1 MGDTLAPAA
10 SAGESKTEAQLS
22 GELAELR
29 RQMAELETSEAK
41 RKQTEEALRE
51 SEEWLRGILA
61 QSPIGIELYDATG
74 RLLDANPSCLDMFG
88 IVDKEDIKGFELFQD
103 PNLPRDA
110 KERLLNGEIVRYEAE
125 FDFELVKRK
134 ALYRTTKSGRRYL
147 DVIITVLGT
156 QGNVRGYLAQVQD
169 ITERK
174 RMETA
179 LREREEH
186 FQSLVESQGE
196 GMGVVDTQEQF
207 TFANPAAENIFG
219 VSPGGL
225 VGHSLAE
232 FLAPEQFAAVRQQTE
247 HRRTGETSA
256 YEIEVSRP
264 DGEKRNLIVTATPQ
278 IQDGQFV
285 GAFGVFRDI
294 TERKRAEAELRRMA
308 NRQTTLYEMIRAV
321 SGQLDLDAVTR
332 LAVEAIFK
340 FAGWPQASIIMPN
353 EGGTHWVIR
362 AASGRLL
369 RAAGMTA
376 PIDKGVT
383 GRTFKAGKTQ
393 LVSDVS
399 VDPDYLVGDPATRS
413 CLTVPLKRG
422 ERVVG
427 VLNLESD
434 QLAAFDSDDVL
445 LAESLADAIVL
456 TLDNARLYAQAQRHT
471 TDLSALYA
479 ITRTTSRSL
488 ALEDVLEQA
497 LSSVITLMGFGAG
510 LIVLAEPDS
519 NRLRL
524 AAARGLSPALL
535 ERIRRQ
541 GLESTLAAY
550 VYNRRESLVL
560 GESQQEAPPEV
571 SQAFDDLKTQGWRA
585 YVGIPLLQQE
595 QPLGA
600 ITLLAREPRPSSAYD
615 LALLTTLGQQ
625 VATAVANAR
634 MFQTTLHERSQLQ
647 ALIKSSRDGIVL
659 IGTSGHILVINAP
672 ALQLLHLPGQ
682 PEEWRGRPVQ
692 AALAV
697 LRVFVPKILRVALPE
712 LRRIRSGD
720 EPPNEGEY
728 EVSPHAVHWLNL
740 PVLTG
745 SIPQGRLVVLR
756 DVTDAR
762 AVERLREDM
771 THTMVHDLRNPL
783 GNISASL
790 EALTGGMLGSLP
802 PDQLEVL
809 NIAQSSAYRMVELVS
824 AILDVSRL
832 ESGQMPLDQQVF
844 SLANLV
850 ADALQLQMTLASEKN
865 IHLESNVPLTLPPVW
880 ADTGLIGRVLQNLV
894 GNAIKFTPPDGVIRV
909 SARTEE
915 KQRRS
920 MILVSVSDTGPGI
933 PPEIAGRLF
942 QKFVAGRQTGRGSG
956 LGLAFCKLAVEAHGG
971 RIWVESTPGNGA
983 TFTFSLATALGP

>member
-10 SAGESKTEAQLS
+10 SAGESKTKAQLS

-29 RQMAELETSEAK
+29 RQMAELETSEAE
-41 RKQTEEALRE
+41 RKQTEEALCE
-51 SEEWLRGILA
+51 SEERLRGILA
-61 QSPIGIELYDATG
+61 QSPIGIELYDAEG

-110 KERLLNGEIVRYEAE
+110 KERLLNGEIMRYEAE
-125 FDFELVKRK
+125 FDFELIKRK

-147 DVIITVLGT
+147 DVMITVLET
-156 QGNVRGYLAQVQD
+156 HGNVRGYLAQVQD

-179 LREREEH
+179 LREREGH

-219 VSPGGL
+219 VPPGGL
-225 VGHSLAE
+225 VGRSLAE
-232 FLAPEQFAAVRQQTE
+232 FLTPEQFAAVRQQTE
-247 HRRTGETSA
+247 HRRTGEASA
-256 YEIEVSRP
+256 YEIEITRP

-308 NRQTTLYEMIRAV
+308 NRQTALYETLRAV
-321 SGQLDLDAVTR
+321 SGQLDLDAVAR

-340 FAGWPQASIIMPN
+340 FTGWSQATLTMPD
-353 EGGTHWVIR
+353 EEGTHWVIR

-369 RAAGMTA
+369 PAAGMAA
-376 PIDKGVT
+376 PMDKGVT
-383 GRTFKAGKTQ
+383 GRAFRTGQTQ
-393 LVSDVS
+393 WVSDVS
-399 VDPDYLVGDPATRS
+399 VDPDYMMGDPATRS

-422 ERVVG
+422 GRVVG
-427 VLNLESD
+427 VLDLESD
-434 QLAAFDSDDVL
+434 RLAAFDSDDVL
-445 LAESLADAIVL
+445 LAESLADAIAL
-456 TLDNARLYAQAQRHT
+456 TVDNARLYAQAQRHT

-497 LSSVITLMGFGAG
+497 LSSAITLLGFGAG

-524 AAARGLSPALL
+524 AATRGLSSALL

-571 SQAFDDLKTQGWRA
+571 SQAFADLKAQGWRA

-659 IGTSGHILVINAP
+659 IGTSGHILVVNAP

-682 PEEWRGRPVQ
+682 PEEWRGRPVH

-720 EPPNEGEY
+720 EPPSEGEY

-745 SIPQGRLVVLR
+745 NMPQGRLVVLR

-771 THTMVHDLRNPL
+771 SHTMVHDLRNPL
-783 GNISASL
+783 GNISAAQ

-809 NIAQSSAYRMVELVS
+809 NIAQSSAYRMVKLVS

-832 ESGQMPLDQQVF
+832 ESGQMPLDRQVF
-844 SLANLV
+844 SLADLV
-850 ADALQLQMTLASEKN
+850 ADALQLQTTLAGEKN
-865 IHLESNVPLTLPPVW
+865 IHLESNVPLTLPPAW

-894 GNAIKFTPPDGVIRV
+894 GNAIKFTSPDGVIRV

-920 MILVSVSDTGPGI
+920 VILVAVGDTGPGI
-933 PPEIAGRLF
+933 PPEIASRLF

-971 RIWVESTPGNGA
+971 RIWVESAPGHGA
-983 TFTFSLATALGP
+983 TFTFSLATALSP